1 LRRRSAIGYLQPVS
15 GSLRLRR
22 PKHPGNKGEKM
33 GYRHRAL
40 ALLAVG
46 IAALAVAGSAF
57 AFDCI
62 RVSSSYQG
70 LVQSTSN
77 SGHWLLFDM
86 TNPAIVQADLQ
97 QVAPMITAEQAA
109 CVSQLYQQTG
119 LPLYFALGFG
129 VAGGFAKGPGV
140 LASNNPNT
148 QGQLGNLKGIDHL
161 EVSPIGDAIIREL
174 MDCGATV
181 VLD

>member
-1 LRRRSAIGYLQPVS
+1 MGYLPSRQWFAAAAATK
-15 GSLRLRR
+15 G
-22 PKHPGNKGEKM
+22 PGNKGEKM

-70 LVQSTSN
+70 LVQSTSK

-86 TNPAIVQADLQ
+86 TNVGIVQDDLQ
-97 QVAPMITAEQAA
+97 
-109 CVSQLYQQTG
+109 
-119 LPLYFALGFG
+119 
-129 VAGGFAKGPGV
+129 
-140 LASNNPNT
+140 
-148 QGQLGNLKGIDHL
+148 
-161 EVSPIGDAIIREL
+161 
-174 MDCGATV
+174 
-181 VLD
+181 